1 MDAHHNLHKLI
12 GSVYHLTRPEAH
24 GCLPSSHAKNLH
36 TKRFLW
42 EMENDSGLIESKIEP
57 KYESRRAR
65 IAIGRGRSLT
75 GADGSPTPLDR
86 GWGAAGGQR
95 IRRER
100 GRGRGR
106 RRVRRRKE
114 MPPAG
119 QMRANSGWW
128 LTTGPDAAE
137 VGDGKICA
145 VQNQLTSRIS
155 QLAIC

>member
-1 MDAHHNLHKLI
+1 M
-12 GSVYHLTRPEAH
+12 
-24 GCLPSSHAKNLH
+24 
-36 TKRFLW
+36 
-42 EMENDSGLIESKIEP
+42 IESKIEP

-95 IRRER
+95 IRRARAEEGSAAER
-100 GRGRGR
+100 DATSG
-106 RRVRRRKE
+106 
-114 MPPAG
+114 
-119 QMRANSGWW
+119 ANASKFW
-128 LTTGPDAAE
+128 LVVDDGPDAAE

-155 QLAIC
+155 QLAI